1 MRALQESCHWCAI
14 KKSRFYQ
21 RGADKGHQRI
31 AVAHRS
37 RACATTRPLRSAPY
51 LRRPSN
57 VSCQDLRAD
66 ACLPSPLP
74 LSFNSHALC
83 TTLYVH
89 SRQFTRSVTPRVRS
103 ERETRAKAHLVLRVV
118 APEGVVL
125 STVLRSSFRGNR
137 AQMGGRHSAY
147 TLAAQFA
154 PHTTPR
160 RVASLEAD
168 EGLGRGQRLQVTAAV
183 FSLDVAVA
191 TTTHL
196 IAFAD
201 FTAAMGFCPGAAL
214 SAHIPSFIIDL
225 ELRSQVSASFTGQL
239 RSLDLAEQS

>member
-14 KKSRFYQ
+14 KKSRFCQ

-37 RACATTRPLRSAPY
+37 RACATTRLLRSAPY

-89 SRQFTRSVTPRVRS
+89 SRQFTRSVTPRLRGCRS
-103 ERETRAKAHLVLRVV
+103 DHRESEGRTFSCGWWRPWAWALSLGLRYTFRADW
-118 APEGVVL
+118 
-125 STVLRSSFRGNR
+125 
-137 AQMGGRHSAY
+137 AQMGGLHSSFA
-147 TLAAQFA
+147 LSAQFA
-154 PHTTPR
+154 PHTTHDTTSREARGNEPSSRNQR
-160 RVASLEAD
+160 RNQKRKQQ
-168 EGLGRGQRLQVTAAV
+168 RGAGAV
-183 FSLDVAVA
+183 
-191 TTTHL
+191 
-196 IAFAD
+196 
-201 FTAAMGFCPGAAL
+201 
-214 SAHIPSFIIDL
+214 
-225 ELRSQVSASFTGQL
+225 
-239 RSLDLAEQS
+239 